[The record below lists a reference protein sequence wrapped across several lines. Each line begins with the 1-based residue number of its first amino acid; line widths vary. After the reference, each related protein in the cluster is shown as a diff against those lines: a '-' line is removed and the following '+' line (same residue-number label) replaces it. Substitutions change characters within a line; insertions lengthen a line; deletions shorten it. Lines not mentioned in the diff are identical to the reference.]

1 MLVARLTESAR
12 PPRARGSR
20 WAGRSISA
28 AELLI
33 EARRA
38 PFQWDARLRYFWY
51 AFPLL
56 IPRVS
61 PMRPHPIPAS
71 RAATA
76 AACSADLA
84 ASISAAVACRCF
96 AAVTASL
103 ASARRRSS
111 GASGTAGPAR
121 RSRLISRC
129 GALTVGRSSQ
139 CQRTAHGPSSAL
151 CRRPSGGEVHLRHR
165 VRGSR
170 PPTVRLVLA
179 VWCLCFGIAAA
190 AVEGR
195 LASGARR
202 LACDGKSSATLLSK
216 SLRLS
221 SPSEGSCETDLC
233 RIHGRDPIVPQ
244 TNIMGNEIG
253 PATPRQTHRCRTS
266 GNQFH
271 GNGSAARAPSTRRQ
285 PPNTRPWRGGCSG

>member
-1 MLVARLTESAR
+1 
-12 PPRARGSR
+12 
-20 WAGRSISA
+20 
-28 AELLI
+28 
-33 EARRA
+33 
-38 PFQWDARLRYFWY
+38 
-51 AFPLL
+51 
-56 IPRVS
+56 
-61 PMRPHPIPAS
+61 MRPHPIPAS

-96 AAVTASL
+96 AAVTAAL

-111 GASGTAGPAR
+111 AASRSAGPAR
-121 RSRLISRC
+121 RSRVISRC

-139 CQRTAHGPSSAL
+139 CQLTAHGPSSAL
-151 CRRPSGGEVHLRHR
+151 CRRPSGGAVHLRHR

-190 AVEGR
+190 ACRRPTLEQV
-195 LASGARR
+195 GARR

-216 SLRLS
+216 SLHLS

-233 RIHGRDPIVPQ
+233 RIHGRDPD
-244 TNIMGNEIG
+244 
-253 PATPRQTHRCRTS
+253 C
-266 GNQFH
+266 
-271 GNGSAARAPSTRRQ
+271 
-285 PPNTRPWRGGCSG
+285 PPNEHHGQQDRSSHPEPNSSVPNVWESISRKWISS

>member
-1 MLVARLTESAR
+1 
-12 PPRARGSR
+12 
-20 WAGRSISA
+20 
-28 AELLI
+28 
-33 EARRA
+33 
-38 PFQWDARLRYFWY
+38 
-51 AFPLL
+51 
-56 IPRVS
+56 
-61 PMRPHPIPAS
+61 MRPHPIPAS

-111 GASGTAGPAR
+111 GASRSAGPAR

-129 GALTVGRSSQ
+129 GALTVSRSSQ
-139 CQRTAHGPSSAL
+139 CQLTAHGPSSAL
-151 CRRPSGGEVHLRHR
+151 CRRPSGGAVHLRHR

-190 AVEGR
+190 ACRRPTRKSAPVDWPVMGSPPR
-195 LASGARR
+195 PCCQSRYICLARAKAAVRR
-202 LACDGKSSATLLSK
+202 ICVGFTAAT
-216 SLRLS
+216 
-221 SPSEGSCETDLC
+221 
-233 RIHGRDPIVPQ
+233 PIVPQ
-244 TNIMGNEIG
+244 TNIRGNKIG
-253 PATPRQTHRCRTS
+253 PATPNQTHRCRTS
-266 GNQFH
+266 RNQFH